1 MDGSASK
8 PGHTTRGVGL
18 VKAVVNLYGNRI
30 EDVNSPSLK
39 KDFSTYCTNIS
50 LPNLYD
56 MDQLRNNVNARSLPG
71 SNALYGSSTVSKEQE
86 PLHRRPDVVKSKQGF
101 PHFRE
106 RVWVKK
112 LVHDRRIRF
121 GTWNIGTLT
130 GKSMEIV
137 DVMVRRKINFMC
149 LQETKWTG
157 EKAKELDNSGFK
169 LWYTGKIRSR
179 NGVGIIV
186 DKEWKKDVVDVRR
199 VGDRIIVL
207 KLVVGQDTF
216 NVISGYAPQVGL
228 AEHFKVKFWEDLE
241 GVLQD
246 IPQGEKVF
254 LGGDLNGHV
263 GSVARGFEGVHGG
276 FGLGE
281 MNGEGKSI
289 LEFSEAL
296 DLSIANTWF
305 KKREEH
311 LITYKS
317 GGTCSQ
323 IDFFLIR
330 KSDRKYCLNCK
341 VILGE
346 SLTTQHRVLV
356 MDVSIRDRAKRRSP
370 LVASRIKWWHLKG
383 EKQGIFQQKI
393 WEGWCGQS
401 QGSANDMWNKM
412 SQEIIKVAKET
423 LGESRGFGPR
433 GKESWWWNENVQSK
447 VRVKKECFKEW
458 SRCRNSETWD
468 KYKIARNETKKAVSE
483 ARAQAFDGLYQA
495 LGTRDGERSIYRLA
509 KGRER
514 KTRDLDQVK
523 CVKDEEGKVLV
534 HEKDIKE
541 RWKAYF
547 HNLFNDGYGYDSS
560 SLDTREEDRNYKYYR
575 RIQKQEVKEALKRMS
590 NGKAVGPDNIP
601 IEVWKTLGDRGLEWL
616 TELFNEIMRSKR
628 MPEEWRRS
636 TLVPIYKNK
645 GDIQNCANYR
655 GIKLMS
661 HTMKL
666 WERVIE
672 RRLRKETQ
680 VTENQFGFMPGRSTM
695 EAIYLLRRVM
705 EQYRMAQQDL
715 HLIFIDLEKAY
726 DRVPREI
733 LWKALEKKGVRVA
746 YIRAIQDMY
755 DRVSTSVRTQ
765 GGESDDFPI
774 TIGLHQGSTL
784 SPYLFTLILDVL
796 TEQIQEIAPRCMLFA
811 DDIVLLGESRE
822 ELNERLE
829 TWRRTL
835 ETHGFRLSRSK
846 SEYMECKFNKRRR
859 VSNSEVKIGD
869 HIIPQVTRFK
879 YLGSVIQDDG
889 EIEGD
894 VNHRIQAGW
903 MKWRK
908 ASGVLCDAK
917 VPIKLKGKFY
927 RTAVRPAI
935 LYGTE
940 CWAVKSQHENKVGV
954 AEMRMLR
961 WMCGKTRQDKIRNE
975 AIRERVGVAPIVEK
989 MVENRLRWFGHVERR
1004 PVDSVVRRVDQMER
1018 RQTIRG
1024 RGRPKKTIREVIKK
1038 DLEINGLDRSMVLDR
1053 TLWRKLIH
1061 VADPT

>member
-1 MDGSASK
+1 MQQPEKQINAPAGMPLPERRRRRRSSGICATSGVRVQ
-8 PGHTTRGVGL
+8 PQEEQQQVATRGTVLTDSDQFYFNWYAHIDVHEEMIKDRVRTDAYKNAIMRHKDFIRDKVVLDVGCGTGIL
-18 VKAVVNLYGNRI
+18 AIFCAQAGARRVYAVEASNIALQTIRVVEANNLLNIITVLHGRV
-30 EDVNSPSLK
+30 EDV
-39 KDFSTYCTNIS
+39 
-50 LPNLYD
+50 
-56 MDQLRNNVNARSLPG
+56 
-71 SNALYGSSTVSKEQE
+71 
-86 PLHRRPDVVKSKQGF
+86 
-101 PHFRE
+101 
-106 RVWVKK
+106 
-112 LVHDRRIRF
+112 
-121 GTWNIGTLT
+121 
-130 GKSMEIV
+130 EI
-137 DVMVRRKINFMC
+137 
-149 LQETKWTG
+149 
-157 EKAKELDNSGFK
+157 
-169 LWYTGKIRSR
+169 
-179 NGVGIIV
+179 
-186 DKEWKKDVVDVRR
+186 
-199 VGDRIIVL
+199 
-207 KLVVGQDTF
+207 
-216 NVISGYAPQVGL
+216 
-228 AEHFKVKFWEDLE
+228 
-241 GVLQD
+241 
-246 IPQGEKVF
+246 GEKVDVIISEWMGYM
-254 LGGDLNGHV
+254 LLCESML
-263 GSVARGFEGVHGG
+263 GSVITARDRWLKPGG
-276 FGLGE
+276 LVLPSKATLYMAPFTH
-281 MNGEGKSI
+281 
-289 LEFSEAL
+289 A
-296 DLSIANTWF
+296 
-305 KKREEH
+305 KRYWE
-311 LITYKS
+311 S
-317 GGTCSQ
+317 
-323 IDFFLIR
+323 IDFW
-330 KSDRKYCLNCK
+330 
-341 VILGE
+341 
-346 SLTTQHRVLV
+346 
-356 MDVSIRDRAKRRSP
+356 RS
-370 LVASRIKWWHLKG
+370 VY
-383 EKQGIFQQKI
+383 GI
-393 WEGWCGQS
+393 
-401 QGSANDMWNKM
+401 N
-412 SQEIIKVAKET
+412 
-423 LGESRGFGPR
+423 R
-433 GKESWWWNENVQSK
+433 
-447 VRVKKECFKEW
+447 
-458 SRCRNSETWD
+458 
-468 KYKIARNETKKAVSE
+468 
-483 ARAQAFDGLYQA
+483 
-495 LGTRDGERSIYRLA
+495 
-509 KGRER
+509 
-514 KTRDLDQVK
+514 
-523 CVKDEEGKVLV
+523 
-534 HEKDIKE
+534 
-541 RWKAYF
+541 
-547 HNLFNDGYGYDSS
+547 YGYDSS

-616 TELFNEIMRSKR
+616 TKLFNEIMRSKR

-829 TWRRTL
+829 TWRRAL

-846 SEYMECKFNKRRR
+846 SEYMECKFNKRMR

-869 HIIPQVTRFK
+869 HITPQVTRFK

-940 CWAVKSQHENKVGV
+940 CWTVKSQHENRVGV

-1038 DLEINGLDRSMVLDR
+1038 DLEINGLDRMSAMVPLAKQCAFVGPSVETITSENVLAWPQVVKCVNCSSVTIPELESITTRFKFNSLVKAPLHGFAFWFDVEFTR
-1053 TLWRKLIH
+1053 LSPEPISFQLSTSLVDDHPVGSQRQDLR
-1061 VADPT
+1061 DPTLLLSTAPEALPTHWQQTLIYFYEPIELEQDQLIEGKVTLSQSQENHRNLNIELVYATGGQSYVKVSVM

>member
-1 MDGSASK
+1 
-8 PGHTTRGVGL
+8 
-18 VKAVVNLYGNRI
+18 
-30 EDVNSPSLK
+30 
-39 KDFSTYCTNIS
+39 
-50 LPNLYD
+50 

-71 SNALYGSSTVSKEQE
+71 SNALYGSSTVSKEQG

-341 VILGE
+341 VIPGE

-356 MDVSIRDRAKRRSP
+356 MDVRIRDRTKRRSP
-370 LVASRIKWWHLKG
+370 MVAPRIKWWHLKG

-514 KTRDLDQVK
+514 KTRDLDQ
-523 CVKDEEGKVLV
+523 
-534 HEKDIKE
+534 
-541 RWKAYF
+541 
-547 HNLFNDGYGYDSS
+547 
-560 SLDTREEDRNYKYYR
+560 
-575 RIQKQEVKEALKRMS
+575 
-590 NGKAVGPDNIP
+590 
-601 IEVWKTLGDRGLEWL
+601 
-616 TELFNEIMRSKR
+616 
-628 MPEEWRRS
+628 
-636 TLVPIYKNK
+636 
-645 GDIQNCANYR
+645 
-655 GIKLMS
+655 
-661 HTMKL
+661 
-666 WERVIE
+666 
-672 RRLRKETQ
+672 
-680 VTENQFGFMPGRSTM
+680 
-695 EAIYLLRRVM
+695 
-705 EQYRMAQQDL
+705 
-715 HLIFIDLEKAY
+715 
-726 DRVPREI
+726 
-733 LWKALEKKGVRVA
+733 
-746 YIRAIQDMY
+746 
-755 DRVSTSVRTQ
+755 
-765 GGESDDFPI
+765 
-774 TIGLHQGSTL
+774 
-784 SPYLFTLILDVL
+784 
-796 TEQIQEIAPRCMLFA
+796 
-811 DDIVLLGESRE
+811 
-822 ELNERLE
+822 
-829 TWRRTL
+829 
-835 ETHGFRLSRSK
+835 
-846 SEYMECKFNKRRR
+846 
-859 VSNSEVKIGD
+859 
-869 HIIPQVTRFK
+869 
-879 YLGSVIQDDG
+879 DDG

-1004 PVDSVVRRVDQMER
+1004 PVDSVVRRVNQMER

-1038 DLEINGLDRSMVLDR
+1038 DLELNDLDRSMVLDR

>member
-1 MDGSASK
+1 M
-8 PGHTTRGVGL
+8 
-18 VKAVVNLYGNRI
+18 
-30 EDVNSPSLK
+30 E
-39 KDFSTYCTNIS
+39 
-50 LPNLYD
+50 
-56 MDQLRNNVNARSLPG
+56 
-71 SNALYGSSTVSKEQE
+71 
-86 PLHRRPDVVKSKQGF
+86 
-101 PHFRE
+101 
-106 RVWVKK
+106 
-112 LVHDRRIRF
+112 
-121 GTWNIGTLT
+121 IGTLT

-169 LWYTGKIRSR
+169 LWYTGKIRLR

-199 VGDRIIVL
+199 VGDRIIAL

-305 KKREEH
+305 KKRAEH

-341 VILGE
+341 VIPGE
-346 SLTTQHRVLV
+346 SLTIQHRVLV
-356 MDVSIRDRAKRRSP
+356 MDVRIRDRAKRRSP
-370 LVASRIKWWHLKG
+370 MVAPRIKWWHLKG

-433 GKESWWWNENVQSK
+433 GKESWWWNESVQSK

-468 KYKIARNETKKAVSE
+468 KYKITRNETKKAVSE

-601 IEVWKTLGDRGLEWL
+601 IE
-616 TELFNEIMRSKR
+616 
-628 MPEEWRRS
+628 
-636 TLVPIYKNK
+636 
-645 GDIQNCANYR
+645 
-655 GIKLMS
+655 
-661 HTMKL
+661 
-666 WERVIE
+666 
-672 RRLRKETQ
+672 
-680 VTENQFGFMPGRSTM
+680 
-695 EAIYLLRRVM
+695 
-705 EQYRMAQQDL
+705 
-715 HLIFIDLEKAY
+715 
-726 DRVPREI
+726 
-733 LWKALEKKGVRVA
+733 
-746 YIRAIQDMY
+746 
-755 DRVSTSVRTQ
+755 
-765 GGESDDFPI
+765 
-774 TIGLHQGSTL
+774 
-784 SPYLFTLILDVL
+784 
-796 TEQIQEIAPRCMLFA
+796 
-811 DDIVLLGESRE
+811 
-822 ELNERLE
+822 
-829 TWRRTL
+829 
-835 ETHGFRLSRSK
+835 
-846 SEYMECKFNKRRR
+846 FNKRRR

-927 RTAVRPAI
+927 RTAIRPAI

-1038 DLEINGLDRSMVLDR
+1038 DLELNDR
-1053 TLWRKLIH
+1053 TLMIWIEVWYLIEH
-1061 VADPT
+1061 YGGS

>member
-1 MDGSASK
+1 M
-8 PGHTTRGVGL
+8 
-18 VKAVVNLYGNRI
+18 KA
-30 EDVNSPSLK
+30 
-39 KDFSTYCTNIS
+39 
-50 LPNLYD
+50 
-56 MDQLRNNVNARSLPG
+56 
-71 SNALYGSSTVSKEQE
+71 
-86 PLHRRPDVVKSKQGF
+86 
-101 PHFRE
+101 
-106 RVWVKK
+106 
-112 LVHDRRIRF
+112 RF
-121 GTWNIGTLT
+121 
-130 GKSMEIV
+130 
-137 DVMVRRKINFMC
+137 
-149 LQETKWTG
+149 
-157 EKAKELDNSGFK
+157 
-169 LWYTGKIRSR
+169 
-179 NGVGIIV
+179 
-186 DKEWKKDVVDVRR
+186 
-199 VGDRIIVL
+199 
-207 KLVVGQDTF
+207 
-216 NVISGYAPQVGL
+216 
-228 AEHFKVKFWEDLE
+228 

-254 LGGDLNGHV
+254 LGGNLNGHV

-341 VILGE
+341 VIPGE

-356 MDVSIRDRAKRRSP
+356 MDVRIRDRAKRRSP
-370 LVASRIKWWHLKG
+370 LVAPRIKWWHLKG

-393 WEGWCGQS
+393 WENWCGQS
-401 QGSANDMWNKM
+401 QGSANDMWNK
-412 SQEIIKVAKET
+412 I
-423 LGESRGFGPR
+423 
-433 GKESWWWNENVQSK
+433 
-447 VRVKKECFKEW
+447 
-458 SRCRNSETWD
+458 
-468 KYKIARNETKKAVSE
+468 
-483 ARAQAFDGLYQA
+483 
-495 LGTRDGERSIYRLA
+495 
-509 KGRER
+509 
-514 KTRDLDQVK
+514 
-523 CVKDEEGKVLV
+523 
-534 HEKDIKE
+534 
-541 RWKAYF
+541 
-547 HNLFNDGYGYDSS
+547 
-560 SLDTREEDRNYKYYR
+560 
-575 RIQKQEVKEALKRMS
+575 
-590 NGKAVGPDNIP
+590 
-601 IEVWKTLGDRGLEWL
+601 
-616 TELFNEIMRSKR
+616 
-628 MPEEWRRS
+628 
-636 TLVPIYKNK
+636 
-645 GDIQNCANYR
+645 
-655 GIKLMS
+655 
-661 HTMKL
+661 
-666 WERVIE
+666 
-672 RRLRKETQ
+672 
-680 VTENQFGFMPGRSTM
+680 
-695 EAIYLLRRVM
+695 
-705 EQYRMAQQDL
+705 
-715 HLIFIDLEKAY
+715 
-726 DRVPREI
+726 
-733 LWKALEKKGVRVA
+733 
-746 YIRAIQDMY
+746 
-755 DRVSTSVRTQ
+755 
-765 GGESDDFPI
+765 
-774 TIGLHQGSTL
+774 
-784 SPYLFTLILDVL
+784 
-796 TEQIQEIAPRCMLFA
+796 
-811 DDIVLLGESRE
+811 
-822 ELNERLE
+822 
-829 TWRRTL
+829 
-835 ETHGFRLSRSK
+835 SK

-889 EIEGD
+889 ESEGD

>member
-1 MDGSASK
+1 
-8 PGHTTRGVGL
+8 
-18 VKAVVNLYGNRI
+18 
-30 EDVNSPSLK
+30 
-39 KDFSTYCTNIS
+39 
-50 LPNLYD
+50 

-71 SNALYGSSTVSKEQE
+71 SNALYGSSTVSKEQG

-157 EKAKELDNSGFK
+157 EKAKELDSSGFK

-228 AEHFKVKFWEDLE
+228 AEHFKVKFWKDLE

-341 VILGE
+341 VIPGE

-356 MDVSIRDRAKRRSP
+356 MDVRIRDRAKRRSP
-370 LVASRIKWWHLKG
+370 LVAPRIKWWHLKG

-483 ARAQAFDGLYQA
+483 ARAQAFDGLYQT

-514 KTRDLDQVK
+514 KTRDFD
-523 CVKDEEGKVLV
+523 
-534 HEKDIKE
+534 
-541 RWKAYF
+541 
-547 HNLFNDGYGYDSS
+547 
-560 SLDTREEDRNYKYYR
+560 
-575 RIQKQEVKEALKRMS
+575 
-590 NGKAVGPDNIP
+590 
-601 IEVWKTLGDRGLEWL
+601 
-616 TELFNEIMRSKR
+616 
-628 MPEEWRRS
+628 
-636 TLVPIYKNK
+636 
-645 GDIQNCANYR
+645 
-655 GIKLMS
+655 
-661 HTMKL
+661 
-666 WERVIE
+666 
-672 RRLRKETQ
+672 
-680 VTENQFGFMPGRSTM
+680 
-695 EAIYLLRRVM
+695 
-705 EQYRMAQQDL
+705 
-715 HLIFIDLEKAY
+715 
-726 DRVPREI
+726 
-733 LWKALEKKGVRVA
+733 
-746 YIRAIQDMY
+746 
-755 DRVSTSVRTQ
+755 
-765 GGESDDFPI
+765 
-774 TIGLHQGSTL
+774 
-784 SPYLFTLILDVL
+784 
-796 TEQIQEIAPRCMLFA
+796 
-811 DDIVLLGESRE
+811 
-822 ELNERLE
+822 
-829 TWRRTL
+829 
-835 ETHGFRLSRSK
+835 
-846 SEYMECKFNKRRR
+846 
-859 VSNSEVKIGD
+859 
-869 HIIPQVTRFK
+869 
-879 YLGSVIQDDG
+879 QDDG

-975 AIRERVGVAPIVEK
+975 AIRERVGVASIVEK

-1018 RQTIRG
+1018 RQTI
-1024 RGRPKKTIREVIKK
+1024 
-1038 DLEINGLDRSMVLDR
+1038 
-1053 TLWRKLIH
+1053 
-1061 VADPT
+1061 

>member
-1 MDGSASK
+1 
-8 PGHTTRGVGL
+8 
-18 VKAVVNLYGNRI
+18 
-30 EDVNSPSLK
+30 
-39 KDFSTYCTNIS
+39 
-50 LPNLYD
+50 
-56 MDQLRNNVNARSLPG
+56 
-71 SNALYGSSTVSKEQE
+71 
-86 PLHRRPDVVKSKQGF
+86 
-101 PHFRE
+101 
-106 RVWVKK
+106 
-112 LVHDRRIRF
+112 
-121 GTWNIGTLT
+121 
-130 GKSMEIV
+130 MEIV

-149 LQETKWTG
+149 LQETKWTS

-186 DKEWKKDVVDVRR
+186 DKEWKNDVVDVRR

-207 KLVVGQDTF
+207 KLVVGHDTF

-330 KSDRKYCLNCK
+330 ESDRKYCLNCK
-341 VILGE
+341 VIPGE

-356 MDVSIRDRAKRRSP
+356 MDVRIRDRAKRRSP
-370 LVASRIKWWHLKG
+370 LVAPRIKWWHLKG

-601 IEVWKTLGDRGLEWL
+601 IEVWKTLGDR
-616 TELFNEIMRSKR
+616 
-628 MPEEWRRS
+628 
-636 TLVPIYKNK
+636 
-645 GDIQNCANYR
+645 
-655 GIKLMS
+655 
-661 HTMKL
+661 
-666 WERVIE
+666 
-672 RRLRKETQ
+672 
-680 VTENQFGFMPGRSTM
+680 
-695 EAIYLLRRVM
+695 
-705 EQYRMAQQDL
+705 
-715 HLIFIDLEKAY
+715 
-726 DRVPREI
+726 
-733 LWKALEKKGVRVA
+733 
-746 YIRAIQDMY
+746 
-755 DRVSTSVRTQ
+755 
-765 GGESDDFPI
+765 
-774 TIGLHQGSTL
+774 
-784 SPYLFTLILDVL
+784 
-796 TEQIQEIAPRCMLFA
+796 

-829 TWRRTL
+829 TWRRAL

-859 VSNSEVKIGD
+859 VSNSE
-869 HIIPQVTRFK
+869 
-879 YLGSVIQDDG
+879 DDG

-935 LYGTE
+935 LYRTE

-1038 DLEINGLDRSMVLDR
+1038 DLEINGLDRSMRVRGSMWCLAGDYNSVRRQTERVGISQRENGGSEAREFNTGIADMWVEDVPCLGQAINTLRPNGQARSRLDR
-1053 TLWRKLIH
+1053 VMWLKQGDCNSKYYHMVVNWKRCSNMLRGVH
-1061 VADPT
+1061 VNGVWMDDPANVKDEVLNFFRNRFLEPSEVRPGLDGVVFNVIDEGLNLVLVALFEETEVRAAVWDCSSSKSPGPDD

>member
-1 MDGSASK
+1 
-8 PGHTTRGVGL
+8 
-18 VKAVVNLYGNRI
+18 
-30 EDVNSPSLK
+30 
-39 KDFSTYCTNIS
+39 
-50 LPNLYD
+50 

-71 SNALYGSSTVSKEQE
+71 SNTLYGSSTVSKEQG

-106 RVWVKK
+106 RVWVNK

-149 LQETKWTG
+149 LQETKWIG

-169 LWYTGKIRSR
+169 LWNTGKIRSR

-199 VGDRIIVL
+199 VGDRIIAL

-263 GSVARGFEGVHGG
+263 GSVDRGFEGVHGG

-341 VILGE
+341 VIPGE

-356 MDVSIRDRAKRRSP
+356 MDVRIRDRAKRRSP
-370 LVASRIKWWHLKG
+370 MVAPRIKWWHLKG

-401 QGSANDMWNKM
+401 QGSANDMWNKT

-433 GKESWWWNENVQSK
+433 GKESWWWNESVQSK

-468 KYKIARNETKKAVSE
+468 KYKIARNETKKAV
-483 ARAQAFDGLYQA
+483 
-495 LGTRDGERSIYRLA
+495 
-509 KGRER
+509 K
-514 KTRDLDQVK
+514 
-523 CVKDEEGKVLV
+523 
-534 HEKDIKE
+534 
-541 RWKAYF
+541 
-547 HNLFNDGYGYDSS
+547 
-560 SLDTREEDRNYKYYR
+560 
-575 RIQKQEVKEALKRMS
+575 
-590 NGKAVGPDNIP
+590 
-601 IEVWKTLGDRGLEWL
+601 
-616 TELFNEIMRSKR
+616 
-628 MPEEWRRS
+628 
-636 TLVPIYKNK
+636 
-645 GDIQNCANYR
+645 
-655 GIKLMS
+655 
-661 HTMKL
+661 
-666 WERVIE
+666 
-672 RRLRKETQ
+672 
-680 VTENQFGFMPGRSTM
+680 
-695 EAIYLLRRVM
+695 
-705 EQYRMAQQDL
+705 
-715 HLIFIDLEKAY
+715 
-726 DRVPREI
+726 
-733 LWKALEKKGVRVA
+733 
-746 YIRAIQDMY
+746 
-755 DRVSTSVRTQ
+755 
-765 GGESDDFPI
+765 
-774 TIGLHQGSTL
+774 
-784 SPYLFTLILDVL
+784 
-796 TEQIQEIAPRCMLFA
+796 
-811 DDIVLLGESRE
+811 
-822 ELNERLE
+822 
-829 TWRRTL
+829 
-835 ETHGFRLSRSK
+835 
-846 SEYMECKFNKRRR
+846 
-859 VSNSEVKIGD
+859 
-869 HIIPQVTRFK
+869 
-879 YLGSVIQDDG
+879 
-889 EIEGD
+889 
-894 VNHRIQAGW
+894 
-903 MKWRK
+903 
-908 ASGVLCDAK
+908 
-917 VPIKLKGKFY
+917 
-927 RTAVRPAI
+927 
-935 LYGTE
+935 
-940 CWAVKSQHENKVGV
+940 CWAVKSQHETKVGV
-954 AEMRMLR
+954 AEMRMSR
-961 WMCGKTRQDKIRNE
+961 WMCGKTRQDKIRNG

-1038 DLEINGLDRSMVLDR
+1038 DLELNDLDRSMVLDR
-1053 TLWRKLIH
+1053 ILWRKLIH

>member
-1 MDGSASK
+1 
-8 PGHTTRGVGL
+8 
-18 VKAVVNLYGNRI
+18 
-30 EDVNSPSLK
+30 
-39 KDFSTYCTNIS
+39 
-50 LPNLYD
+50 

-71 SNALYGSSTVSKEQE
+71 SNALYGSSTVSKEQG

-112 LVHDRRIRF
+112 LVHDWRIRF

-169 LWYTGKIRSR
+169 LWYTGKIRLR

-186 DKEWKKDVVDVRR
+186 DKEWKKDVVD
-199 VGDRIIVL
+199 
-207 KLVVGQDTF
+207 
-216 NVISGYAPQVGL
+216 VGL

-305 KKREEH
+305 KKRAEH

-341 VILGE
+341 VIPGE

-356 MDVSIRDRAKRRSP
+356 MDVRIRDRAKRRSP
-370 LVASRIKWWHLKG
+370 MVAPRIKWWHLKG

-423 LGESRGFGPR
+423 L
-433 GKESWWWNENVQSK
+433 
-447 VRVKKECFKEW
+447 
-458 SRCRNSETWD
+458 
-468 KYKIARNETKKAVSE
+468 
-483 ARAQAFDGLYQA
+483 
-495 LGTRDGERSIYRLA
+495 
-509 KGRER
+509 
-514 KTRDLDQVK
+514 
-523 CVKDEEGKVLV
+523 
-534 HEKDIKE
+534 
-541 RWKAYF
+541 
-547 HNLFNDGYGYDSS
+547 
-560 SLDTREEDRNYKYYR
+560 
-575 RIQKQEVKEALKRMS
+575 
-590 NGKAVGPDNIP
+590 
-601 IEVWKTLGDRGLEWL
+601 
-616 TELFNEIMRSKR
+616 
-628 MPEEWRRS
+628 
-636 TLVPIYKNK
+636 
-645 GDIQNCANYR
+645 
-655 GIKLMS
+655 
-661 HTMKL
+661 
-666 WERVIE
+666 
-672 RRLRKETQ
+672 
-680 VTENQFGFMPGRSTM
+680 
-695 EAIYLLRRVM
+695 
-705 EQYRMAQQDL
+705 
-715 HLIFIDLEKAY
+715 
-726 DRVPREI
+726 
-733 LWKALEKKGVRVA
+733 
-746 YIRAIQDMY
+746 
-755 DRVSTSVRTQ
+755 
-765 GGESDDFPI
+765 
-774 TIGLHQGSTL
+774 
-784 SPYLFTLILDVL
+784 
-796 TEQIQEIAPRCMLFA
+796 
-811 DDIVLLGESRE
+811 VLLGESRE

-829 TWRRTL
+829 TWRRVL
-835 ETHGFRLSRSK
+835 ETHGFRLSRNK

-894 VNHRIQAGW
+894 VNHRIQVGW

-961 WMCGKTRQDKIRNE
+961 WMCGKTRQDKIINE
-975 AIRERVGVAPIVEK
+975 AIREKVGVAPIVEK
-989 MVENRLRWFGHVERR
+989 MVENKLRWFGHVERR

-1024 RGRPKKTIREVIKK
+1024 RRRPKKTIREVIKK
-1038 DLEINGLDRSMVLDR
+1038 DLELNDLDRSMVLDR

>member
-1 MDGSASK
+1 
-8 PGHTTRGVGL
+8 
-18 VKAVVNLYGNRI
+18 
-30 EDVNSPSLK
+30 
-39 KDFSTYCTNIS
+39 
-50 LPNLYD
+50 
-56 MDQLRNNVNARSLPG
+56 
-71 SNALYGSSTVSKEQE
+71 
-86 PLHRRPDVVKSKQGF
+86 
-101 PHFRE
+101 
-106 RVWVKK
+106 
-112 LVHDRRIRF
+112 
-121 GTWNIGTLT
+121 
-130 GKSMEIV
+130 
-137 DVMVRRKINFMC
+137 
-149 LQETKWTG
+149 
-157 EKAKELDNSGFK
+157 
-169 LWYTGKIRSR
+169 
-179 NGVGIIV
+179 
-186 DKEWKKDVVDVRR
+186 
-199 VGDRIIVL
+199 
-207 KLVVGQDTF
+207 
-216 NVISGYAPQVGL
+216 
-228 AEHFKVKFWEDLE
+228 
-241 GVLQD
+241 
-246 IPQGEKVF
+246 
-254 LGGDLNGHV
+254 
-263 GSVARGFEGVHGG
+263 
-276 FGLGE
+276 
-281 MNGEGKSI
+281 
-289 LEFSEAL
+289 
-296 DLSIANTWF
+296 
-305 KKREEH
+305 
-311 LITYKS
+311 
-317 GGTCSQ
+317 
-323 IDFFLIR
+323 
-330 KSDRKYCLNCK
+330 
-341 VILGE
+341 
-346 SLTTQHRVLV
+346 
-356 MDVSIRDRAKRRSP
+356 
-370 LVASRIKWWHLKG
+370 
-383 EKQGIFQQKI
+383 
-393 WEGWCGQS
+393 
-401 QGSANDMWNKM
+401 MWNKM

-433 GKESWWWNENVQSK
+433 GKESWWWNESVQSK
-447 VRVKKECFKEW
+447 VRVKNECFKEW

-483 ARAQAFDGLYQA
+483 VRAQAFDGLYQA

-560 SLDTREEDRNYKYYR
+560 SLDTREEDRNYKYYC

-616 TELFNEIMRSKR
+616 TKLFNEIMRSKH
-628 MPEEWRRS
+628 MSEEWRRS
-636 TLVPIYKNK
+636 TLVPIYKIK
-645 GDIQNCANYR
+645 GDIQNCTNYR

-705 EQYRMAQQDL
+705 EQYRMDQQDL

-784 SPYLFTLILDVL
+784 SLYLFTLILDVL

-829 TWRRTL
+829 TWRRAL

-846 SEYMECKFNKRRR
+846 SEYME
-859 VSNSEVKIGD
+859 
-869 HIIPQVTRFK
+869 
-879 YLGSVIQDDG
+879 L
-889 EIEGD
+889 
-894 VNHRIQAGW
+894 
-903 MKWRK
+903 
-908 ASGVLCDAK
+908 
-917 VPIKLKGKFY
+917 PIKLKGKLY

-1038 DLEINGLDRSMVLDR
+1038 DLELNDLDRSMVLDR

>member
-1 MDGSASK
+1 M
-8 PGHTTRGVGL
+8 L
-18 VKAVVNLYGNRI
+18 
-30 EDVNSPSLK
+30 
-39 KDFSTYCTNIS
+39 
-50 LPNLYD
+50 
-56 MDQLRNNVNARSLPG
+56 SLPG
-71 SNALYGSSTVSKEQE
+71 SNALYGSSTVLKEQG

-157 EKAKELDNSGFK
+157 EKAKELDNLGFK
-169 LWYTGKIRSR
+169 LWYTGKIRSK

-246 IPQGEKVF
+246 ILQGEKVF

-281 MNGEGKSI
+281 MNGE
-289 LEFSEAL
+289 
-296 DLSIANTWF
+296 DLSSFTGSGIYPDLSSFIGSGVYPDLSSFTGSGVYPDLSSFIGSGVYRDLSSFTGSGVIQNLRNLYQAIRCYSGSHHLVSELRLLIQVRVLSLPKWRRTKAQVEKDKAPEWRRMKAQVEKDEGPEAETLSRLLITYQGNPCGVYPDLSSFTGSGVYPDLSSF
-305 KKREEH
+305 TGSGVYPDLSSFTGSGKREEH

-341 VILGE
+341 VIPGE

-356 MDVSIRDRAKRRSP
+356 MDVRIRDRAKRRSP
-370 LVASRIKWWHLKG
+370 LVAPRIKWWHLKG

-393 WEGWCGQS
+393 WE
-401 QGSANDMWNKM
+401 
-412 SQEIIKVAKET
+412 
-423 LGESRGFGPR
+423 
-433 GKESWWWNENVQSK
+433 
-447 VRVKKECFKEW
+447 
-458 SRCRNSETWD
+458 
-468 KYKIARNETKKAVSE
+468 
-483 ARAQAFDGLYQA
+483 
-495 LGTRDGERSIYRLA
+495 
-509 KGRER
+509 
-514 KTRDLDQVK
+514 
-523 CVKDEEGKVLV
+523 
-534 HEKDIKE
+534 
-541 RWKAYF
+541 
-547 HNLFNDGYGYDSS
+547 
-560 SLDTREEDRNYKYYR
+560 
-575 RIQKQEVKEALKRMS
+575 
-590 NGKAVGPDNIP
+590 
-601 IEVWKTLGDRGLEWL
+601 
-616 TELFNEIMRSKR
+616 
-628 MPEEWRRS
+628 
-636 TLVPIYKNK
+636 
-645 GDIQNCANYR
+645 
-655 GIKLMS
+655 
-661 HTMKL
+661 
-666 WERVIE
+666 
-672 RRLRKETQ
+672 
-680 VTENQFGFMPGRSTM
+680 
-695 EAIYLLRRVM
+695 
-705 EQYRMAQQDL
+705 
-715 HLIFIDLEKAY
+715 
-726 DRVPREI
+726 
-733 LWKALEKKGVRVA
+733 
-746 YIRAIQDMY
+746 
-755 DRVSTSVRTQ
+755 
-765 GGESDDFPI
+765 
-774 TIGLHQGSTL
+774 
-784 SPYLFTLILDVL
+784 
-796 TEQIQEIAPRCMLFA
+796 

-829 TWRRTL
+829 TWRRAL

-908 ASGVLCDAK
+908 ASEVLCDAK

-940 CWAVKSQHENKVGV
+940 CWAVKSQLENKVGV

-1038 DLEINGLDRSMVLDR
+1038 DLEINGLDRSMGKAAYNIPPPYLRIAKSLWAMGYNIPHSYLRIAKSLWAMGYEVLVSCAEEFDGNENKKR
-1053 TLWRKLIH
+1053 KEFCRKKMMVVKPLEMELCSKKRSQKENGDLVEEEHKINSSSDSSISLLIMDPGPVSWPGPFSKKAGLSWNLRPVNHLGLARLAHKPNGPEAGRGRLACKLVLFLQVWKIQGLLMSCARDEDEVIKRMAEDMMLKFDKYWDEYSVVLAFGAVFYPRIKFESLGFCYKKIDPLTWEMKVEKVKRKLYKLWNFYAPKTKSSSSSVKPPSSSQDFGIFDGSSKIH
-1061 VADPT
+1061 ICF

>member
-1 MDGSASK
+1 
-8 PGHTTRGVGL
+8 
-18 VKAVVNLYGNRI
+18 
-30 EDVNSPSLK
+30 
-39 KDFSTYCTNIS
+39 
-50 LPNLYD
+50 

-71 SNALYGSSTVSKEQE
+71 SNALYGSSTVSKEQG

-199 VGDRIIVL
+199 VGDRIIAL

-216 NVISGYAPQVGL
+216 NVISVYAPQVGL

-263 GSVARGFEGVHGG
+263 GSVDRGFEGVHGG

-341 VILGE
+341 VIPGE

-356 MDVSIRDRAKRRSP
+356 MDVRIRDRAKRRSP
-370 LVASRIKWWHLKG
+370 MVAPRIKWWQLKG

-401 QGSANDMWNKM
+401 QGSENDMWNKT

-433 GKESWWWNENVQSK
+433 GKESWWWNESVQSK
-447 VRVKKECFKEW
+447 VRVKKECFKA
-458 SRCRNSETWD
+458 RCRNSETWD

-514 KTRDLDQVK
+514 KTRDLDHVK

-541 RWKAYF
+541 RWK
-547 HNLFNDGYGYDSS
+547 
-560 SLDTREEDRNYKYYR
+560 
-575 RIQKQEVKEALKRMS
+575 
-590 NGKAVGPDNIP
+590 
-601 IEVWKTLGDRGLEWL
+601 
-616 TELFNEIMRSKR
+616 
-628 MPEEWRRS
+628 
-636 TLVPIYKNK
+636 
-645 GDIQNCANYR
+645 
-655 GIKLMS
+655 
-661 HTMKL
+661 
-666 WERVIE
+666 
-672 RRLRKETQ
+672 
-680 VTENQFGFMPGRSTM
+680 
-695 EAIYLLRRVM
+695 
-705 EQYRMAQQDL
+705 
-715 HLIFIDLEKAY
+715 
-726 DRVPREI
+726 
-733 LWKALEKKGVRVA
+733 
-746 YIRAIQDMY
+746 
-755 DRVSTSVRTQ
+755 
-765 GGESDDFPI
+765 
-774 TIGLHQGSTL
+774 
-784 SPYLFTLILDVL
+784 
-796 TEQIQEIAPRCMLFA
+796 
-811 DDIVLLGESRE
+811 
-822 ELNERLE
+822 
-829 TWRRTL
+829 
-835 ETHGFRLSRSK
+835 
-846 SEYMECKFNKRRR
+846 
-859 VSNSEVKIGD
+859 
-869 HIIPQVTRFK
+869 
-879 YLGSVIQDDG
+879 DDG

-908 ASGVLCDAK
+908 ASEVLCDAK

-927 RTAVRPAI
+927 RTTVRPAI

-940 CWAVKSQHENKVGV
+940 CWAVKSQHETKVGV

-961 WMCGKTRQDKIRNE
+961 WMCGKTRQDKIRNG
-975 AIRERVGVAPIVEK
+975 AIRKRVGVAPIVEK

-1038 DLEINGLDRSMVLDR
+1038 DLELNDLDRSMVLDR

-1061 VADPT
+1061 VADST

>member
-1 MDGSASK
+1 
-8 PGHTTRGVGL
+8 
-18 VKAVVNLYGNRI
+18 
-30 EDVNSPSLK
+30 
-39 KDFSTYCTNIS
+39 
-50 LPNLYD
+50 
-56 MDQLRNNVNARSLPG
+56 
-71 SNALYGSSTVSKEQE
+71 
-86 PLHRRPDVVKSKQGF
+86 
-101 PHFRE
+101 
-106 RVWVKK
+106 
-112 LVHDRRIRF
+112 
-121 GTWNIGTLT
+121 
-130 GKSMEIV
+130 
-137 DVMVRRKINFMC
+137 
-149 LQETKWTG
+149 
-157 EKAKELDNSGFK
+157 
-169 LWYTGKIRSR
+169 
-179 NGVGIIV
+179 
-186 DKEWKKDVVDVRR
+186 
-199 VGDRIIVL
+199 
-207 KLVVGQDTF
+207 
-216 NVISGYAPQVGL
+216 
-228 AEHFKVKFWEDLE
+228 
-241 GVLQD
+241 
-246 IPQGEKVF
+246 
-254 LGGDLNGHV
+254 
-263 GSVARGFEGVHGG
+263 
-276 FGLGE
+276 
-281 MNGEGKSI
+281 
-289 LEFSEAL
+289 
-296 DLSIANTWF
+296 
-305 KKREEH
+305 
-311 LITYKS
+311 
-317 GGTCSQ
+317 
-323 IDFFLIR
+323 
-330 KSDRKYCLNCK
+330 
-341 VILGE
+341 
-346 SLTTQHRVLV
+346 
-356 MDVSIRDRAKRRSP
+356 
-370 LVASRIKWWHLKG
+370 
-383 EKQGIFQQKI
+383 
-393 WEGWCGQS
+393 
-401 QGSANDMWNKM
+401 M

-433 GKESWWWNENVQSK
+433 GKESWWWNESVQSK

-541 RWKAYF
+541 RWRAYF

-616 TELFNEIMRSKR
+616 TKLFNEIMRSKR

-672 RRLRKETQ
+672 RKLRKETQ

-705 EQYRMAQQDL
+705 EQYRMDQQDL

-829 TWRRTL
+829 TWRRAL

-917 VPIKLKGKFY
+917 VPIKLNGKFY

-975 AIRERVGVAPIVEK
+975 AIRERVGVVPIVEK

-1004 PVDSVVRRVDQMER
+1004 PVDSVVRKVDQMER

-1038 DLEINGLDRSMVLDR
+1038 DLELNDLDRRTVRRFLEKQKNNIIAVVFCTVSTTDTEIYKRLLPLYFPRDKHEEQVALSKLPADVGDENGETISDERKIRIKPLPKRRVSTPPEFPVDLPVSDVGLVSRNSSHLDSFLDPAFMSMIKDPDQR
-1053 TLWRKLIH
+1053 RMEQWEKTAEAQRGWNCAKLIGYGDLGRPTLSAAEEYSLH
-1061 VADPT
+1061 SRYLSKANSLNLSEIAEMKIVYRGGVDSEGHPVMVVVGAHFLLRCLDLERFVLYVVKEFEPLIQKPFSIVYFHSAASLQVQPDLGWMRRLQQILGRKHQRNLHAIYVLHPTFGLKAAVFGLQMFVDNVVWKKVVYVDRLLQLFRYVPREQLTIPDFVFQHDLEVNGGTGLIVDPRTKYVYNRP

>member
-1 MDGSASK
+1 
-8 PGHTTRGVGL
+8 
-18 VKAVVNLYGNRI
+18 
-30 EDVNSPSLK
+30 
-39 KDFSTYCTNIS
+39 
-50 LPNLYD
+50 
-56 MDQLRNNVNARSLPG
+56 MDQLRNNVNLRSLPG
-71 SNALYGSSTVSKEQE
+71 SNALYGSSTVSKEQG

-130 GKSMEIV
+130 GKSIEIV

-199 VGDRIIVL
+199 VGDRIIAL

-263 GSVARGFEGVHGG
+263 GSVDRGFEGVHGG

-330 KSDRKYCLNCK
+330 KSNRKYCLNCK
-341 VILGE
+341 VIPGE

-356 MDVSIRDRAKRRSP
+356 MDVRIRDRAKRRSP
-370 LVASRIKWWHLKG
+370 MVAPRIKWWHLKG

-401 QGSANDMWNKM
+401 QGSANDMWNKT

-433 GKESWWWNENVQSK
+433 GKESWWWNESVQSK
-447 VRVKKECFKEW
+447 VRVKNECFKEW

-514 KTRDLDQVK
+514 KTRDLDHVK
-523 CVKDEEGKVLV
+523 CVKDEEGKVLM

-541 RWKAYF
+541 RWKVYF

-560 SLDTREEDRNYKYYR
+560 SLDTREEDRNYK
-575 RIQKQEVKEALKRMS
+575 
-590 NGKAVGPDNIP
+590 
-601 IEVWKTLGDRGLEWL
+601 GLEWL
-616 TELFNEIMRSKR
+616 TKLFNEIMRSKR

-705 EQYRMAQQDL
+705 EQYRMDQQDL

-733 LWKALEKKGVRVA
+733 LWKALEKKGVRVT
-746 YIRAIQDMY
+746 YIRTIQDMY

-829 TWRRTL
+829 TWRRAL

-846 SEYMECKFNKRRR
+846 SEYMECKFNKSSR

-927 RTAVRPAI
+927 RTA
-935 LYGTE
+935 
-940 CWAVKSQHENKVGV
+940 
-954 AEMRMLR
+954 
-961 WMCGKTRQDKIRNE
+961 DKIRNG
-975 AIRERVGVAPIVEK
+975 AIRERVGVGPIVEK

-1038 DLEINGLDRSMVLDR
+1038 DLELNDLDRSMVLDR

>member
-1 MDGSASK
+1 
-8 PGHTTRGVGL
+8 
-18 VKAVVNLYGNRI
+18 
-30 EDVNSPSLK
+30 
-39 KDFSTYCTNIS
+39 
-50 LPNLYD
+50 
-56 MDQLRNNVNARSLPG
+56 
-71 SNALYGSSTVSKEQE
+71 
-86 PLHRRPDVVKSKQGF
+86 
-101 PHFRE
+101 
-106 RVWVKK
+106 
-112 LVHDRRIRF
+112 
-121 GTWNIGTLT
+121 
-130 GKSMEIV
+130 MEIV

-157 EKAKELDNSGFK
+157 EKAKELDSSGFK
-169 LWYTGKIRSR
+169 LWYTGKIKSR

-341 VILGE
+341 VIPRE
-346 SLTTQHRVLV
+346 SLTTQHRDLV
-356 MDVSIRDRAKRRSP
+356 MDVRIRDRAKRRSP
-370 LVASRIKWWHLKG
+370 LVAPRIKWWHLKG

-393 WEGWCGQS
+393 WE
-401 QGSANDMWNKM
+401 
-412 SQEIIKVAKET
+412 
-423 LGESRGFGPR
+423 
-433 GKESWWWNENVQSK
+433 
-447 VRVKKECFKEW
+447 
-458 SRCRNSETWD
+458 
-468 KYKIARNETKKAVSE
+468 ARNETKKAVSE

-514 KTRDLDQVK
+514 KTRNLDQVK
-523 CVKDEEGKVLV
+523 CVKDEEDKVLV

-547 HNLFNDGYGYDSS
+547 HNLFNDEYGYDSS

-680 VTENQFGFMPGRSTM
+680 VTENQFDFMPGRSTM

-755 DRVSTSVRTQ
+755 DKVSTSVRTQ
-765 GGESDDFPI
+765 DGESDDFPI

-829 TWRRTL
+829 TWRRAL

-989 MVENRLRWFGHVERR
+989 MMENRLRWFGHVERR

>member
-1 MDGSASK
+1 MRVLKWWGFLTQGGDSSRVEMCGLEPGIEALVASLNVLGRAYELEWFAFVIFEVMF
-8 PGHTTRGVGL
+8 P
-18 VKAVVNLYGNRI
+18 I
-30 EDVNSPSLK
+30 
-39 KDFSTYCTNIS
+39 NITLMRCS
-50 LPNLYD
+50 IMVPTVPYTD
-56 MDQLRNNVNARSLPG
+56 CFLRLSLPG
-71 SNALYGSSTVSKEQE
+71 SNALYGSSTVSKEQG

-137 DVMVRRKINFMC
+137 DVMIK
-149 LQETKWTG
+149 KWG
-157 EKAKELDNSGFK
+157 RDYCGQ
-169 LWYTGKIRSR
+169 
-179 NGVGIIV
+179 GV
-186 DKEWKKDVVDVRR
+186 E
-199 VGDRIIVL
+199 
-207 KLVVGQDTF
+207 
-216 NVISGYAPQVGL
+216 
-228 AEHFKVKFWEDLE
+228 E
-241 GVLQD
+241 GCR
-246 IPQGEKVF
+246 GC
-254 LGGDLNGHV
+254 
-263 GSVARGFEGVHGG
+263 SVARGFEGVHGG

-341 VILGE
+341 VIPGE

-356 MDVSIRDRAKRRSP
+356 MDI
-370 LVASRIKWWHLKG
+370 
-383 EKQGIFQQKI
+383 
-393 WEGWCGQS
+393 
-401 QGSANDMWNKM
+401 

-541 RWKAYF
+541 RWKVYF

-590 NGKAVGPDNIP
+590 NDKAVGPDNIP

-666 WERVIE
+666 CERVIE

-765 GGESDDFPI
+765 GGESDDFLI

-796 TEQIQEIAPRCMLFA
+796 TEQIQEIASRCMLFA
-811 DDIVLLGESRE
+811 DDIVLFGESRE

-829 TWRRTL
+829 TWRRAL

-940 CWAVKSQHENKVGV
+940 CWAAKSQHENKVGV

-989 MVENRLRWFGHVERR
+989 IVENRLRWFGHVERR

-1038 DLEINGLDRSMVLDR
+1038 DLELNDLDRNIVLDR
-1053 TLWRKLIH
+1053 TLWQKLIH

>member
-1 MDGSASK
+1 
-8 PGHTTRGVGL
+8 
-18 VKAVVNLYGNRI
+18 
-30 EDVNSPSLK
+30 
-39 KDFSTYCTNIS
+39 
-50 LPNLYD
+50 
-56 MDQLRNNVNARSLPG
+56 
-71 SNALYGSSTVSKEQE
+71 
-86 PLHRRPDVVKSKQGF
+86 
-101 PHFRE
+101 
-106 RVWVKK
+106 
-112 LVHDRRIRF
+112 
-121 GTWNIGTLT
+121 
-130 GKSMEIV
+130 
-137 DVMVRRKINFMC
+137 
-149 LQETKWTG
+149 
-157 EKAKELDNSGFK
+157 
-169 LWYTGKIRSR
+169 
-179 NGVGIIV
+179 
-186 DKEWKKDVVDVRR
+186 
-199 VGDRIIVL
+199 
-207 KLVVGQDTF
+207 
-216 NVISGYAPQVGL
+216 
-228 AEHFKVKFWEDLE
+228 
-241 GVLQD
+241 
-246 IPQGEKVF
+246 
-254 LGGDLNGHV
+254 
-263 GSVARGFEGVHGG
+263 
-276 FGLGE
+276 

-341 VILGE
+341 VIPGE

-356 MDVSIRDRAKRRSP
+356 MDVRIRDRAKRRSP
-370 LVASRIKWWHLKG
+370 LVAPRIKWWHLKG

-560 SLDTREEDRNYKYYR
+560 SLDTREEDQNYKYYR

-765 GGESDDFPI
+765 DGESDDFPI

-796 TEQIQEIAPRCMLFA
+796 TEQIQEIAPRCMFFA

-829 TWRRTL
+829 TWRRAL

-859 VSNSEVKIGD
+859 ISNSEVKIGD
-869 HIIPQVTRFK
+869 HIIPQVTQFK

-927 RTAVRPAI
+927 RTA
-935 LYGTE
+935 
-940 CWAVKSQHENKVGV
+940 
-954 AEMRMLR
+954 
-961 WMCGKTRQDKIRNE
+961 DKIRNE

>member
-1 MDGSASK
+1 
-8 PGHTTRGVGL
+8 
-18 VKAVVNLYGNRI
+18 
-30 EDVNSPSLK
+30 
-39 KDFSTYCTNIS
+39 
-50 LPNLYD
+50 

-317 GGTCSQ
+317 GGTYSQ

-341 VILGE
+341 VIPGE

-356 MDVSIRDRAKRRSP
+356 MDVRIRDRAKRRSP
-370 LVASRIKWWHLKG
+370 LVAPRIKWWHLKG

-412 SQEIIKVAKET
+412 SQEIIKVTKET

-458 SRCRNSETWD
+458 SRCRNYETWD
-468 KYKIARNETKKAVSE
+468 KYKIARNETKKA
-483 ARAQAFDGLYQA
+483 
-495 LGTRDGERSIYRLA
+495 
-509 KGRER
+509 
-514 KTRDLDQVK
+514 
-523 CVKDEEGKVLV
+523 
-534 HEKDIKE
+534 
-541 RWKAYF
+541 
-547 HNLFNDGYGYDSS
+547 
-560 SLDTREEDRNYKYYR
+560 
-575 RIQKQEVKEALKRMS
+575 
-590 NGKAVGPDNIP
+590 
-601 IEVWKTLGDRGLEWL
+601 
-616 TELFNEIMRSKR
+616 
-628 MPEEWRRS
+628 
-636 TLVPIYKNK
+636 
-645 GDIQNCANYR
+645 
-655 GIKLMS
+655 
-661 HTMKL
+661 
-666 WERVIE
+666 
-672 RRLRKETQ
+672 
-680 VTENQFGFMPGRSTM
+680 
-695 EAIYLLRRVM
+695 
-705 EQYRMAQQDL
+705 
-715 HLIFIDLEKAY
+715 
-726 DRVPREI
+726 
-733 LWKALEKKGVRVA
+733 
-746 YIRAIQDMY
+746 
-755 DRVSTSVRTQ
+755 
-765 GGESDDFPI
+765 
-774 TIGLHQGSTL
+774 
-784 SPYLFTLILDVL
+784 
-796 TEQIQEIAPRCMLFA
+796 
-811 DDIVLLGESRE
+811 
-822 ELNERLE
+822 
-829 TWRRTL
+829 
-835 ETHGFRLSRSK
+835 
-846 SEYMECKFNKRRR
+846 
-859 VSNSEVKIGD
+859 
-869 HIIPQVTRFK
+869 
-879 YLGSVIQDDG
+879 DDG

-1038 DLEINGLDRSMVLDR
+1038 NLKINGLDRSMVLDR

>member
-1 MDGSASK
+1 
-8 PGHTTRGVGL
+8 
-18 VKAVVNLYGNRI
+18 
-30 EDVNSPSLK
+30 
-39 KDFSTYCTNIS
+39 
-50 LPNLYD
+50 

-71 SNALYGSSTVSKEQE
+71 SNALYGSSTVSKEQG

-199 VGDRIIVL
+199 VGDRIIAL

-263 GSVARGFEGVHGG
+263 GSVDRGFEGVHGG
-276 FGLGE
+276 FGIGE

-341 VILGE
+341 VIPGE

-356 MDVSIRDRAKRRSP
+356 MDVRIRDRAKRRSP
-370 LVASRIKWWHLKG
+370 MVAPRIKWWHLKG

-401 QGSANDMWNKM
+401 QGSANDMWNKT

-423 LGESRGFGPR
+423 LGESRSFGPR
-433 GKESWWWNENVQSK
+433 GKESWWWNESVQSK

-514 KTRDLDQVK
+514 KTRDLDHVK
-523 CVKDEEGKVLV
+523 CVKDEEVKVLV

-541 RWKAYF
+541 RWKVYF

-575 RIQKQEVKEALKRMS
+575 RIHKQEVKEALKRMS

-601 IEVWKTLGDRGLEWL
+601 IE
-616 TELFNEIMRSKR
+616 
-628 MPEEWRRS
+628 
-636 TLVPIYKNK
+636 
-645 GDIQNCANYR
+645 
-655 GIKLMS
+655 
-661 HTMKL
+661 
-666 WERVIE
+666 
-672 RRLRKETQ
+672 
-680 VTENQFGFMPGRSTM
+680 
-695 EAIYLLRRVM
+695 
-705 EQYRMAQQDL
+705 
-715 HLIFIDLEKAY
+715 
-726 DRVPREI
+726 
-733 LWKALEKKGVRVA
+733 
-746 YIRAIQDMY
+746 
-755 DRVSTSVRTQ
+755 
-765 GGESDDFPI
+765 
-774 TIGLHQGSTL
+774 
-784 SPYLFTLILDVL
+784 
-796 TEQIQEIAPRCMLFA
+796 
-811 DDIVLLGESRE
+811 
-822 ELNERLE
+822 
-829 TWRRTL
+829 
-835 ETHGFRLSRSK
+835 
-846 SEYMECKFNKRRR
+846 
-859 VSNSEVKIGD
+859 
-869 HIIPQVTRFK
+869 
-879 YLGSVIQDDG
+879 DDG

-908 ASGVLCDAK
+908 TLGVLCDAK

-935 LYGTE
+935 LYVTE
-940 CWAVKSQHENKVGV
+940 CWAVKSQHETKVGV

-961 WMCGKTRQDKIRNE
+961 WMCGKTRQDKIRNG

-1038 DLEINGLDRSMVLDR
+1038 DLELNDLDRSMVLDR

>member
-1 MDGSASK
+1 M
-8 PGHTTRGVGL
+8 
-18 VKAVVNLYGNRI
+18 
-30 EDVNSPSLK
+30 
-39 KDFSTYCTNIS
+39 F
-50 LPNLYD
+50 
-56 MDQLRNNVNARSLPG
+56 
-71 SNALYGSSTVSKEQE
+71 
-86 PLHRRPDVVKSKQGF
+86 F
-101 PHFRE
+101 
-106 RVWVKK
+106 
-112 LVHDRRIRF
+112 
-121 GTWNIGTLT
+121 
-130 GKSMEIV
+130 
-137 DVMVRRKINFMC
+137 
-149 LQETKWTG
+149 
-157 EKAKELDNSGFK
+157 
-169 LWYTGKIRSR
+169 
-179 NGVGIIV
+179 
-186 DKEWKKDVVDVRR
+186 
-199 VGDRIIVL
+199 
-207 KLVVGQDTF
+207 
-216 NVISGYAPQVGL
+216 
-228 AEHFKVKFWEDLE
+228 
-241 GVLQD
+241 
-246 IPQGEKVF
+246 
-254 LGGDLNGHV
+254 
-263 GSVARGFEGVHGG
+263 GFEGVHGG

-341 VILGE
+341 VIPGE

-356 MDVSIRDRAKRRSP
+356 MDVRIRDRAKRRGP
-370 LVASRIKWWHLKG
+370 LVAPRIKWWHLKG

-495 LGTRDGERSIYRLA
+495 LGTRDRERSIYRLA

-590 NGKAVGPDNIP
+590 NGKAVRPDNIP
-601 IEVWKTLGDRGLEWL
+601 IE
-616 TELFNEIMRSKR
+616 
-628 MPEEWRRS
+628 
-636 TLVPIYKNK
+636 
-645 GDIQNCANYR
+645 
-655 GIKLMS
+655 
-661 HTMKL
+661 
-666 WERVIE
+666 
-672 RRLRKETQ
+672 
-680 VTENQFGFMPGRSTM
+680 
-695 EAIYLLRRVM
+695 
-705 EQYRMAQQDL
+705 
-715 HLIFIDLEKAY
+715 
-726 DRVPREI
+726 
-733 LWKALEKKGVRVA
+733 
-746 YIRAIQDMY
+746 
-755 DRVSTSVRTQ
+755 
-765 GGESDDFPI
+765 
-774 TIGLHQGSTL
+774 
-784 SPYLFTLILDVL
+784 
-796 TEQIQEIAPRCMLFA
+796 
-811 DDIVLLGESRE
+811 
-822 ELNERLE
+822 
-829 TWRRTL
+829 
-835 ETHGFRLSRSK
+835 
-846 SEYMECKFNKRRR
+846 
-859 VSNSEVKIGD
+859 
-869 HIIPQVTRFK
+869 
-879 YLGSVIQDDG
+879 DDG
-889 EIEGD
+889 EIEGN